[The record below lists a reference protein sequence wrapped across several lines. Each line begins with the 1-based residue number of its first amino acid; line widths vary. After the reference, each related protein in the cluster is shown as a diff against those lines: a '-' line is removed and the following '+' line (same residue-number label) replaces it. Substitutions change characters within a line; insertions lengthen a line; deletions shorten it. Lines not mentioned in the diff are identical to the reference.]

1 MDEYILELRNITKRF
16 PGVVAL
22 DGVQFQ
28 LKQGEIHALMGENG
42 AGKST
47 LIKVIT
53 GVHEPEEGDILING
67 KKVVF
72 KNTNDSAGTIAA
84 IYQHSTVYPY
94 LSVTENIFIGHETLA
109 GAGFINW
116 NEMHKRAK
124 ELLLSLGCDI
134 NPKTRMVNL
143 SVAEQQ
149 IVEISKAVSSKA
161 KIVIMDEPTAALSK
175 RECEELYRITEQLKA
190 EGTSIIFIS
199 HRMEDMYRLA
209 DRVTV
214 FRDARYIGTWDV
226 DQISHDELIS
236 AMVGREVTQLYPK
249 QKVPIGETALEV
261 RGLTKKG
268 YFKDISF
275 EVKRGEIFG
284 LTGLVG
290 AGRSEVCQGI
300 CGLLKPDSGTLLV
313 NGRKCVFTH
322 PSQALKKGV
331 GYLPEDR
338 QQQGLILSWELFKN
352 MTLSTLDKY
361 RGITGINTA
370 RERQSGTE
378 LSQKLQIKAKSILSR
393 ADSLSGGNQ
402 QKVVFAKLLN
412 SDVNIL
418 LLDEPTKGVDVGAK
432 AQIYSIMS
440 DLAAQGYAII
450 LVSSEMPEV
459 MSMAD
464 RIGVMHEG
472 QLAAVYDAGNVTQEE
487 ILASAMTVKREKLKE
502 GA

>member
-1 MDEYILELRNITKRF
+1 MELRNITKRF

-22 DGVQFQ
+22 NGVQFQ

-67 KKVVF
+67 RKVVF
-72 KNTNDSAGTIAA
+72 KNTNDSAANSIAA

-94 LSVTENIFIGHETLA
+94 LSVTENIFIGHESLTRA
-109 GAGFINW
+109 GSIKW
-116 NEMHKRAK
+116 NEMHGRAK
-124 ELLLSLGCDI
+124 ELLMSLGCDI
-134 NPKTRMVNL
+134 NPRTRMVNL

-161 KIVIMDEPTAALSK
+161 RIVIMDEPTAALSK
-175 RECEELYRITEQLKA
+175 RECEELYRITEKLKA

-226 DQISHDELIS
+226 DKISKDELIS

-249 QKVPIGETALEV
+249 QAVPIGETALEV
-261 RGLTKKG
+261 KGLTKKG

-275 EVKRGEIFG
+275 DVKKGEIFG

-300 CGLLKPDSGTLLV
+300 CGLLKPDSGTILI
-313 NGRKCVFTH
+313 NGEECSFTH

-338 QQQGLILSWELFKN
+338 QQQGLILSWELYRN

-361 RGITGINTA
+361 NRLIGIDTG
-370 RERQSGTE
+370 REPVSYTH
-378 LSQKLQIKAKSILSR
+378 LR
-393 ADSLSGGNQ
+393 A
-402 QKVVFAKLLN
+402 
-412 SDVNIL
+412 
-418 LLDEPTKGVDVGAK
+418 
-432 AQIYSIMS
+432 
-440 DLAAQGYAII
+440 
-450 LVSSEMPEV
+450 
-459 MSMAD
+459 
-464 RIGVMHEG
+464 HE
-472 QLAAVYDAGNVTQEE
+472 T
-487 ILASAMTVKREKLKE
+487 
-502 GA
+502 